1 MIRIVLYQNTNQKIK
16 EAYGK
21 WFPRVVS
28 EETIGLEEL
37 ADHMASHNTPYS
49 KGAILGMLTD
59 AATCTKELLLLG
71 KNVKFADIAIFSL
84 GLVVKEG
91 ALTKDDFSVAKNIA
105 GLRLRARATGELKTK
120 NLDTTIKRIDLATST
135 STSDTNKP
143 SGDGGGSDTGG
154 SGSSTGGSG
163 SGTTPSGGSGTDQ
176 GGTSSGGSSSDGD
189 GDTQYE

>member
-84 GLVVKEG
+84 GLIVKEG
-91 ALTKDDFSVAKNIA
+91 AETKDDFSVAKNIA

-176 GGTSSGGSSSDGD
+176 GGTSSGGSSSDGG